1 MLRNATNGICNQKI
15 AHQKRGEKMA
25 REKELFR
32 DYLIRLDEKFPDKE
46 IIQQK
51 ECAEFLGLDKRTVKK
66 KYGVSRDGISK
77 VKFARLLS

>member
-1 MLRNATNGICNQKI
+1 
-15 AHQKRGEKMA
+15 MA

-77 VKFARLLS
+77 GKLARLLS

>member
-1 MLRNATNGICNQKI
+1 
-15 AHQKRGEKMA
+15 MA

>member
-1 MLRNATNGICNQKI
+1 
-15 AHQKRGEKMA
+15 MA

-32 DYLIRLDEKFPDKE
+32 DYLVRLDEKFPNKE

-51 ECAEFLGLDKRTVKK
+51 ECAEFLGLDARTVKK

-77 VKFARLLS
+77 VKLARLLS

>member
-1 MLRNATNGICNQKI
+1 MYNVNTYK
-15 AHQKRGEKMA
+15 KRGEIMA

-77 VKFARLLS
+77 VKLARLLS

>member
-1 MLRNATNGICNQKI
+1 
-15 AHQKRGEKMA
+15 MA

-77 VKFARLLS
+77 VKLARLLS

>member
-1 MLRNATNGICNQKI
+1 
-15 AHQKRGEKMA
+15 MA

-46 IIQQK
+46 IIRQK

-66 KYGVSRDGISK
+66 KSAYQSRQS
-77 VKFARLLS
+77 V

>member
-1 MLRNATNGICNQKI
+1 
-15 AHQKRGEKMA
+15 MA

-77 VKFARLLS
+77 IKLARLLS